1 MSTPLVLFQRKVN
14 MNLKVQRT
22 DDHVT
27 ADAMINSR
35 WRCHGD
41 ALTFIAYS
49 DTMKARVLEKIAAG
63 APYRVTIT
71 DDPPVDGEWF
81 EPLIEA
87 PNIQWPV
94 TRV

>member
-1 MSTPLVLFQRKVN
+1 

-27 ADAMINSR
+27 AAAMINSG
-35 WRCHGD
+35 WRRQGD

-63 APYRVTIT
+63 APYRVTVT
-71 DDPPVDGEWF
+71 DDPAVDGEWF
-81 EPLIEA
+81 EPLVED
-87 PNIQWPV
+87 PCGCKV
-94 TRV
+94 RT

>member
-1 MSTPLVLFQRKVN
+1 

-27 ADAMINSR
+27 ASAMINSG
-35 WRCHGD
+35 WRKDGD

-71 DDPPVDGEWF
+71 DDSPVDGEWF
-81 EPLIEA
+81 EPLIPA
-87 PNIQWPV
+87 PTNVKPPL
-94 TRV
+94 RF